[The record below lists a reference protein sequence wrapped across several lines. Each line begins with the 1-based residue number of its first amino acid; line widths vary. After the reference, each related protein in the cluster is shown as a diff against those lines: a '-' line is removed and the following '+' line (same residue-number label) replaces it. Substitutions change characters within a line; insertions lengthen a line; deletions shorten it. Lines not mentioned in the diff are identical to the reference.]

1 MTNLSPALPTD
12 KKELTK
18 VQGLYEKIKVNES
31 RLSTFSRAGI
41 QKAYTRLA
49 GTDGPDTDILWKMYA
64 EQLRMLI
71 TGGLPGNRNLQ
82 LTTSLNPVR
91 WNDPMFGG
99 YYFQVDSADSLPDK
113 GPMYARSASK
123 FSDGYR
129 DFLESLSPSAPVD
142 TDALNNANQ
151 VLTDLA
157 GARAKVLLLED
168 QFATD
173 WTAYQTMSQN
183 WPPSRRLTCDQWYQE
198 VQADSQIDAAMA
210 VVNAKYELYYYYMQK
225 ALPEDEPLL
234 LAIKQYMDIAGSA
247 TDPSV
252 TSKMVM
258 VNVPRNSENPGDTI
272 AQKLAVMPYVVSPD
286 FPTWMKAAPNR
297 QPNFTFTYQKDDQTY
312 NYSQTAIGGGVGIFF
327 GFFGALGAA
336 SRTTTQ
342 IDTSSSD
349 FAFEL
354 SAVVEKFTIQ
364 PAAWYDGNIFKLYKD
379 GPFKQ
384 GSPLQTAHDQGTLFG
399 PNGLINFRPATAIV
413 AYKPK
418 CSVKFSQSD
427 YHYFKQVTNGWA
439 GFGIGPFVFGGASY
453 SDVKIQVSSND
464 TTNTLN
470 LFADDDFPYL
480 LGFEYENVDP
490 NAA

>member
-1 MTNLSPALPTD
+1 MSNFSPVMPTD
-12 KKELTK
+12 EKELIK
-18 VQGLYEKIKVNES
+18 VQSLMEKIKVNET
-31 RLSTFSRAGI
+31 RLSSFSRAGI
-41 QKAYTRLA
+41 QKAYTKLA
-49 GTDGPDTDILWKMYA
+49 GTDGPDQDILWKMYA
-64 EQLRMLI
+64 EQLRNLI

-82 LTTSLNPVR
+82 LATSLNPVR
-91 WNDPMFGG
+91 WNDPIFGG
-99 YYFQVDSADSLPDK
+99 YYFQIDAADLLPDE
-113 GPMYARSASK
+113 GPMYARKATK

-129 DFLESLSPSAPVD
+129 DFLESLNPTAPVD
-142 TDALNNANQ
+142 QAALDNANK
-151 VLTDLA
+151 VLTDLT
-157 GARAKVLLLED
+157 GARAQVLLLEN
-168 QFATD
+168 QFAID
-173 WTAYQTMSQN
+173 WTAYQTMSQS

-210 VVNAKYELYYYYMQK
+210 IVNAKYELYYYYMQK
-225 ALPEDEPLL
+225 ALPADEPLI
-234 LAIKQYMDIAGSA
+234 LAIKRYMDVAGSS
-247 TDPSV
+247 TDP
-252 TSKMVM
+252 TIISKMVT
-258 VNVPRNSENPGDTI
+258 VSVPRNSVNPGDTI
-272 AQKLAVMPYVVSPD
+272 AQKLTVMPYVVSPD
-286 FPTWMKAAPNR
+286 FPTWMQQAPTR
-297 QPNFTFTYQKDDQTY
+297 QPNFPFNYQKDASTY
-312 NYSQTAIGGGVGIFF
+312 DYSQTSIGGGAVLFF

-349 FAFEL
+349 FAFEF

-364 PAAWYDGNIFKLYKD
+364 PAVWYDGNIFRLYKD

-439 GFGIGPFVFGGASY
+439 GFGIGPFVFGGVSY
-453 SDVKIQVSSND
+453 SDVKIQVSAND
-464 TTNTLN
+464 TTNTVS
-470 LFADDDFPYL
+470 LFGDDDFPYL

-490 NAA
+490 NVA